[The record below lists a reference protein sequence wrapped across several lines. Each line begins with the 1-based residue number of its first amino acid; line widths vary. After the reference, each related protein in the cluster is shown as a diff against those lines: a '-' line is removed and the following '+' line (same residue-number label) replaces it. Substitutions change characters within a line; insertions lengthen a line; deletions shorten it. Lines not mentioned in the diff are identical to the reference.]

1 MSLTNIKSSVF
12 LIIGAVGS
20 VFVNILGGW
29 DMALQTLL
37 IFMAIDYITGLILAG
52 IFHKSQK
59 SATGSLSSKIGFKGI
74 CKKVVIVMLV
84 MIGYRVDITF
94 GTDVVRYG
102 IIIAFSVNELTS
114 ITENAG
120 LMGIPLPSI
129 LTQAIDLLKKEKV
142 ISTK

>member
-94 GTDVVRYG
+94 GIDVVRYG